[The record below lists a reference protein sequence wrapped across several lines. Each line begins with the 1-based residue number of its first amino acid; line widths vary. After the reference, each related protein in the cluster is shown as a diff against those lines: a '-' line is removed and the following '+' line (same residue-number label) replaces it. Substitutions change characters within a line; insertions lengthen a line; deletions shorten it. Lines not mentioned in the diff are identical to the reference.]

1 MKFVFKNNNWWEV
14 EGDKIYNSKGG
25 YQKLD
30 KKATVIEADDWSSLD
45 WSCLLDRKSSVGWVA
60 PDGTWFGCSSKNQ
73 EKVAILFL
81 GAPEEE
87 LTQNGWVKVFRSWL
101 TYTRD
106 WYTKGMVVNKAQAD
120 TLFKKGFIVDDFQIR
135 EK

>member
-1 MKFVFKNNNWWEV
+1 
-14 EGDKIYNSKGG
+14 
-25 YQKLD
+25 
-30 KKATVIEADDWSSLD
+30 
-45 WSCLLDRKSSVGWVA
+45 
-60 PDGTWFGCSSKNQ
+60 
-73 EKVAILFL
+73 VAILFL

-87 LTQNGWVKVFRSWL
+87 LTQNGWVKVFRSWF

-120 TLFKKGFIVDDFQIR
+120 TLFKKGFIVDDFQIM